1 MTSPRHPNLAVLAL
15 FVVLTLVLTFPLVLH
30 LGSSVHDP
38 GDPLLNTWIL
48 AWNNRQMAG
57 FHLSGWFDANIYY
70 PNRNTLA
77 YSEHLFSQALVSLP
91 VNLLTGNPILA
102 YNLVLLLGFVTS
114 GFGMYLLARRLS
126 GHLLGSIAAGIIF
139 AFSPFMMAHLPH
151 LQVITAGGIPLTFL
165 FLIRFFDKGRWKD
178 LFLFTLF
185 YVLQALANGYYA
197 LFLTIL
203 AGLFILVMTVAGRKW
218 KEGHFRIQMAVFAVV
233 ALAALGPFLYHY
245 AQVRNTLGLERGI
258 GAYARPTSFLATS
271 PQNNLYGR
279 VSRQFLKPESELFP
293 GAMAF
298 LLAVLGGLS
307 VLRLKKRLRPAGQ
320 SAPGRAGRVL
330 LWITAALLLAQSVI
344 LYITLKQGSFE
355 LALGS
360 SLKIHARSLLKPFLA
375 WVALLFVFLALKKIL
390 RTGPLLPFSFADP
403 HLWGLGLIL
412 LAALWLTFGPHGPF
426 LILYRYVPGFE
437 GLRAPTRC
445 HVFIMLVLAAFAAF
459 GLRYLTHKLSGLKK
473 SALSILAPLI
483 ILVECL
489 SLPIPCVSVPVKKAI
504 PAVYQWLAEQK
515 GEDFAL
521 LELPFP
527 QQGEGVGSVE
537 CSRAYFSAYHWK
549 RLVNGYSGYFPPLYS
564 ELRRRWNGGC
574 SAAQNIRDLK
584 ALGVRYMVFHYSMFP
599 AEAFPFLQKDLAS
612 RPDQTAFKGRFGE
625 AYVYEVLGW
634 KEGLM
639 GLRAKNP
646 FRRVE
651 PKGWKVSAS
660 VNYQAAWLAID
671 ARKETR
677 WDTAGPQQP
686 GQFFEVDLS
695 RTITLAM
702 LSLTLGSSELD
713 YPRGYRVEVSEDG
726 RTWTLAAEEN
736 EVLIDIRA
744 YLRPK
749 DLALDIPLPNVAAR
763 FIRIVNTGEDPLR
776 YWSIHELE
784 VYSSK

>member
-1 MTSPRHPNLAVLAL
+1 MVLAL
-15 FVVLTLVLTFPLVLH
+15 FIALTLVMTYPLVLH
-30 LGSSVHDP
+30 LGSSVRDP

-57 FHLSGWFDANIYY
+57 FNFSGWFDANIYY

-102 YNLVLLLGFVTS
+102 YNLVLLFGFVTS

-126 GHLLGSIAAGIIF
+126 GHLPGSIAAGIIF
-139 AFSPFMMAHLPH
+139 AFSPFMIAHLPH
-151 LQVITAGGIPLTFL
+151 LQVITAGGIPLAFL

-178 LFLFTLF
+178 LLLFTLF

-218 KEGHFRIQMAVFAVV
+218 REGRFWVQMAVFAVL

-258 GAYARPTSFLATS
+258 GAYARATSFLATS

-279 VSRQFLKPESELFP
+279 ISRQFLQSEGELFP
-293 GAMAF
+293 GAAAF
-298 LLAVLGGLS
+298 LLAVVGGLS

-320 SAPGRAGRVL
+320 SRPRRGGRVL
-330 LWITAALLLAQSVI
+330 LWMTAALLLAQTVI
-344 LYITLKQGSFE
+344 LYTTLKQGSFE

-360 SLKIHARSLLKPFLA
+360 GLKIHARSPLKPLLA
-375 WVALLFVFLALKKIL
+375 WAAFLLVFLALKKML
-390 RTGPLLPFSFADP
+390 KTGPLLPFSFADP
-403 HLWGLGLIL
+403 HLWGLGLIFL
-412 LAALWLTFGPHGPF
+412 IALWMTLGPHGPF

-445 HVFIMLVLAAFAAF
+445 HVFIMFVLAAFAAF
-459 GLRYLTHKLSGLKK
+459 GFRSLTHKLSGLKK
-473 SALSILAPLI
+473 GALSILAPLV
-483 ILVECL
+483 ILVEFL
-489 SLPIPCVSVPVKKAI
+489 SLPIPLISVPVKKNI
-504 PAVYQWLAEQK
+504 PAVYQWLASQK
-515 GEDFAL
+515 GGDFAL
-521 LELPFP
+521 VELPFP
-527 QQGEGVGSVE
+527 RPGEGVGAVE

-549 RLVNGYSGYFPPLYS
+549 RLVNGYSGYFPPLYN
-564 ELRRRWNGGC
+564 ELRRRWEGSC
-574 SAAQNIRDLK
+574 SPSQNLSDLK
-584 ALGVRYMVFHYSMFP
+584 TLGVRYIVYHSSMFEP
-599 AEAFPFLQKDLAS
+599 EDFPFIRSELAS
-612 RPDQTAFKGRFGE
+612 RPDQTAFKGQFGE

-634 KEGLM
+634 KD
-639 GLRAKNP
+639 GLRGLRIKNP

-651 PKGWKVSAS
+651 PKSWRASAS
-660 VNYQAAWLAID
+660 VNSSAARLAID
-671 ARKETR
+671 GRGETR

-686 GQFFEVDLS
+686 GQFFEVDLG
-695 RTITLAM
+695 RTVILAK
-702 LSLTLGSSELD
+702 LSLVLGSSELD
-713 YPRGYRVEVSEDG
+713 YPGRYRVEASSDG
-726 RTWTLAAEEN
+726 RTWTPAAAEE

-744 YLRPK
+744 YLRPR

-784 VYSSK
+784 VYSFK

>member
-1 MTSPRHPNLAVLAL
+1 MTSPRHPTLMVLAL
-15 FVVLTLVLTFPLVLH
+15 FMALTLVMTFPLVLH

-102 YNLVLLLGFVTS
+102 YNLVLLFGFITS

-218 KEGHFRIQMAVFAVV
+218 KEGRFWIQMAVFAVL

-279 VSRQFLKPESELFP
+279 VSRQFLQPEGELFP
-293 GAMAF
+293 GAAAF
-298 LLAVLGGLS
+298 LLAVVGGLS
-307 VLRLKKRLRPAGQ
+307 VLRLKKRLRPAGE
-320 SAPGRAGRVL
+320 SRPRHGGRVL
-330 LWITAALLLAQSVI
+330 LWMAAALLLAQSVI
-344 LYITLKQGSFE
+344 LYTTLKQGSFE

-360 SLKIHARSLLKPFLA
+360 GLKIHARSPLKPLLA
-375 WVALLFVFLALKKIL
+375 WAAFLLVFLALKKML
-390 RTGPLLPFSFADP
+390 KTGPLLPFSFADP
-403 HLWGLGLIL
+403 HLWGLGLVFL
-412 LAALWLTFGPHGPF
+412 FALWLTFGPHGPF

-459 GLRYLTHKLSGLKK
+459 GFRSLTHKLSGLKK
-473 SALSILAPLI
+473 VALSILAPLI
-483 ILVECL
+483 ILAEFL
-489 SLPIPCVSVPVKKAI
+489 SLPIPCIPVPVKKAI
-504 PAVYQWLAEQK
+504 PVVYQWLAQQK

-527 QQGEGVGSVE
+527 RQGQGVGTVE
-537 CSRAYFSAYHWK
+537 CPRAYFSAYHWK
-549 RLVNGYSGYFPPLYS
+549 RLVNGYSGYFPHLYS
-564 ELRRRWNGGC
+564 ELRRRWDGDY
-574 SAAQNIRDLK
+574 SLFQKISDTK
-584 ALGVRYMVFHYSMFP
+584 KLGVRYLIFHSSFYHPESFPLILGDMARHSGQAVFIGQY
-599 AEAFPFLQKDLAS
+599 
-612 RPDQTAFKGRFGE
+612 GE
-625 AYVYEVLGW
+625 AYVYEMLGW
-634 KEGLM
+634 QEGMKEL
-639 GLRAKNP
+639 LQKSL
-646 FRRVE
+646 FRRIE
-651 PKGWKVSAS
+651 PKGWRVSAS
-660 VNYQAAWLAID
+660 VNSQAACLAID
-671 ARKETR
+671 GRRETR

-686 GQFFEVDLS
+686 GQFFEVDLG
-695 RTITLAM
+695 RTVILAK
-702 LSLTLGSSELD
+702 LSLALGSSELD

-763 FIRIVNTGEDPLR
+763 FIRIVNTGEDPIR

-784 VYSSK
+784 VYSAK